1 MAYKKIEEV
10 TDDFWE
16 NEINEENRDIIDEF
30 LDQSSHLSAQTLKQ
44 YKSALRI
51 FAKWVYDHNKNKPLY
66 KLKPR
71 DGLKYQNYLI
81 KLGLSASA
89 IKFKRSAV
97 SSLCGYIENFLSD
110 EDEYENFRNIFNK
123 AVPNVPPARKKEKV
137 PLTSKEV
144 QKIIKVLTERKDY
157 QKLAYFQYTFDT
169 GCRREESRQLLKE
182 VVDYKQV
189 TDRDGNVKPYF
200 QTHKIRA
207 KGRGKEGKQ
216 RTFKY
221 GLQSQ
226 EYFKI
231 WLKER
236 ARKTKEFG
244 IKDDCEFMFVHITK
258 NGVSQV
264 SPTAFN
270 GWSETF
276 SEIVGRHI
284 HPHLLRSSRAT
295 IAVTEEGKDIKAVQK
310 LLGHQDSSTTEIYIV
325 RDDTDDEDELF

>member
-10 TDDFWE
+10 TDEFWE
-16 NEINEENRDIIDEF
+16 NEINKENREIIDEF

-44 YKSALRI
+44 YKSGLRI
-51 FAKWVYDHNKNKPLY
+51 FAKWIYDENKNKPIY

-71 DGLKYQNYLI
+71 DGLKYQNYLV

-89 IKFKRSAV
+89 IKFKRSSV

-110 EDEYENFRNIFNK
+110 EEEYANFRNIFNK
-123 AVPNVPPARKKEKV
+123 HVPSVTPARKKEKV
-137 PLTSKEV
+137 PLNSKEV
-144 QKIIKVLTERKDY
+144 KKIVKVLEERKDY
-157 QKLAYFQYTFDT
+157 QKLAYFSYTFDT

-182 VVDYKQV
+182 VGTYKQV
-189 TDRDGNVKPYF
+189 VDREGTPKPF
-200 QTHKIRA
+200 IKTHMIRA
-207 KGRGKEGKQ
+207 KGRGKDGKV
-216 RTFKY
+216 RDFKY
-221 GLQSQ
+221 SLTTQ
-226 EYFKI
+226 EYFQK
-231 WLKER
+231 WLKQRAEFCKER
-236 ARKTKEFG
+236 G
-244 IKDDCEFMFVHITK
+244 IKDDVDHMFVYLTK
-258 NGVSQV
+258 TSIKQA

-270 GWSETF
+270 DWCEVF

-295 IAVTEEGKDIKAVQK
+295 IAIVEEGKDIKSVQK

>member
-10 TDDFWE
+10 TDEFWE
-16 NEINEENRDIIDEF
+16 TKINEENREIIDEF
-30 LDQSSHLSAQTLKQ
+30 LEQSSHLSAQTLKQ

-51 FAKWVYDHNKNKPLY
+51 FAKYLYDFNKNKPIY

-71 DGLKYQNYLI
+71 DGLKYQNHLV

-97 SSLCGYIENFLSD
+97 SSLCGYIEIFLAD
-110 EDEYENFRNIFNK
+110 EDEYENFRNIFSK
-123 AVPNVPPARKKEKV
+123 HVPSIKPARKKEKI

-144 QKIIKVLTERKDY
+144 RKIIKVLKEREDY
-157 QKLAYFQYTFDT
+157 QKLAYFSYTFDT

-182 VVDYKQV
+182 VATYKQFV
-189 TDRDGNVKPYF
+189 DKQGNTKPYIK
-200 QTHKIRA
+200 THNIRA
-207 KGRGKEGKQ
+207 KGGGEIGNV

-221 GLQSQ
+221 SLTTQD
-226 EYFKI
+226 YFKK
-231 WLKER
+231 WLQQRAEICKER
-236 ARKTKEFG
+236 G
-244 IKDDCEFMFVHITK
+244 LKDDVDHMFVYLTK
-258 NGVSQV
+258 TSIQQV

-270 GWSETF
+270 DWCDVF
-276 SEIVGRHI
+276 SEIIGRHI

-295 IAVTEEGKDIKAVQK
+295 IAVVEEGKDVKAVQK
-310 LLGHQDSSTTEIYIV
+310 LLGHKDSSTTEIYIV